1 MSILIIIQIILTIL
15 IGTTTY
21 LSYRIT
27 KKIEINAYLNIIIMI
42 IGIIGII
49 FALV

>member
-1 MSILIIIQIILTIL
+1 MSILIIIQMILTIL
-15 IGTTTY
+15 IGITTY

-27 KKIEINAYLNIIIMI
+27 KKIEINTYLNMIIMI
-42 IGIIGII
+42 IAIMGII